1 MWQRDGGSGRIGV
14 VPWNGGFQ
22 YLCGSSCSTC
32 KVNDCEGLLL
42 LFGCEKQKA
51 FVEFGELFF
60 SFLQYLSLS
69 KVKTASEQFPSP
81 YLAPEPPFFSLL
93 DSY

>member
-1 MWQRDGGSGRIGV
+1 MGVYVTERWGERKNWGGSLERE
-14 VPWNGGFQ
+14 FQ

-32 KVNDCEGLLL
+32 RVNDCEGLLL

-60 SFLQYLSLS
+60 SFSSVSFLS
-69 KVKTASEQFPSP
+69 KVKTT
-81 YLAPEPPFFSLL
+81 
-93 DSY
+93 